1 MSHLKA
7 GKRMLKVAHA
17 ERPHA
22 YAAGVQDGSE
32 APERGER
39 DDKMLVSVQ
48 VAGGVDQP
56 VGTEIA
62 AQGEE
67 GNGWPDGDGGV
78 TVVETVGKDNA
89 GDRLRIA
96 VRARDVLPATGAVPL
111 TPRCH
116 RS

>member
-7 GKRMLKVAHA
+7 GKRMLKVAV
-17 ERPHA
+17 
-22 YAAGVQDGSE
+22 AA
-32 APERGER
+32 
-39 DDKMLVSVQ
+39 
-48 VAGGVDQP
+48 
-56 VGTEIA
+56 
-62 AQGEE
+62 GEE

-78 TVVETVGKDNA
+78 TVAETVGKDNA